1 MVIFVGTAHNR
12 ILIFQTKYCTE
23 CKQLGHSCVKS
34 TVLRGP
40 GMLTWMKVS
49 WRPYVAVNVGNK
61 YQKRQ
66 KDKLESP
73 AVVLQKVLLTPFIDT
88 YERQGG

>member
-1 MVIFVGTAHNR
+1 
-12 ILIFQTKYCTE
+12 
-23 CKQLGHSCVKS
+23 
-34 TVLRGP
+34 
-40 GMLTWMKVS
+40 MLTWMKVS
-49 WRPYVAVNVGNK
+49 WRPYVAVDVGNK

-73 AVVLQKVLLTPFIDT
+73 ALVLKKVLLTPFIDT